1 LIELCDTE
9 GVDITDAAGK
19 ALTVAGLRAAL
30 RLHYTELY
38 KDDPNLIGIPTTAQ
52 PLVDRI
58 NARGAADGAP
68 TPTDAHGPRHPR
80 PSGAAAQDPRPRK
93 RRRVDGRV
101 PPAVAAAAAAAAV
114 EARFMAELEN
124 DGSSS
129 EEDFDVVPRS
139 PPRRRNSRHAVCVIA
154 VVCVYTAS
162 WCVAARGG
170 RAGGTQG

>member
-1 LIELCDTE
+1 MIELCDTE

-30 RLHYTELY
+30 RVYYTELY

-68 TPTDAHGPRHPR
+68 TPTDARGPRRPR
-80 PSGAAAQDPRPRK
+80 PSGAAAAQDPRPRK
-93 RRRVDGRV
+93 RRRVGDRV
-101 PPAVAAAAAAAAV
+101 PPAVAAAAAAVAT
-114 EARFMAELEN
+114 EARFMADLEN

-129 EEDFDVVPRS
+129 EEDFDVEPPT
-139 PPRRRNSRHAVCVIA
+139 PPRRRSSRHAV
-154 VVCVYTAS
+154 
-162 WCVAARGG
+162 
-170 RAGGTQG
+170 